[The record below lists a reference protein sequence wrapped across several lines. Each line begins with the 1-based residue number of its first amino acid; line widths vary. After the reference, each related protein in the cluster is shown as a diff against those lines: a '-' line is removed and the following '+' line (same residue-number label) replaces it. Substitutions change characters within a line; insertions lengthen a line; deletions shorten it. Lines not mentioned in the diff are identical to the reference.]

1 MLVYLFFQLKNALN
15 LIIYMFLD
23 CFDDKNNF
31 LKIIKIY
38 IKNFKKHLLIQF
50 QRVRASFPIKYSLL
64 YIDSKQYTEF
74 TCGSVLETASVN
86 TTRSGRIFHSQPK
99 PTNTNITRSQ

>member
-31 LKIIKIY
+31 
-38 IKNFKKHLLIQF
+38 
-50 QRVRASFPIKYSLL
+50 
-64 YIDSKQYTEF
+64 
-74 TCGSVLETASVN
+74 
-86 TTRSGRIFHSQPK
+86 
-99 PTNTNITRSQ
+99 